1 MPVLKST
8 YRIKGLH
15 SSMHYSTIYNNTVR
29 KVAVSYDKRERLEL
43 KDGDFLDLDWKL
55 SQTKT
60 NKVIITLH
68 GLEGST
74 SSKYMLGMAKYGAE
88 KGFDVVG
95 MNFRGCSGEENR
107 LYRAYHA
114 GATEDLQAVVD
125 CVLSKNKYQEVY
137 IKGYS
142 LGGNL
147 VMLYMGSE
155 IEKPKEIKKAMAVSS
170 PNFLK
175 EACAQQKIYSNTLY
189 AKNFLVT
196 MKKKLKQ
203 KQQKFPKILTVDDCK
218 KVKTLTDFDNVYT
231 SKAHG
236 FIDANDYYEKCSSS
250 QVLQKIKIPTL
261 LINAQ
266 NDSFLS
272 AKCYPKEAAKEN
284 RNFFLETPKHG
295 GHLGFYDGKD
305 MTYTEKRALEFFNE
319 TI

>member
-1 MPVLKST
+1 VPLIKST
-8 YRIKGLH
+8 YRVKALH
-15 SSMHYSTIYNNTVR
+15 SSMHYSTIYNNTIR
-29 KVAVSYDKRERLEL
+29 KVAVSYDRRDRLEL
-43 KDGDFLDLDWKL
+43 KDGDFLDLDWKF
-55 SQTKT
+55 SKEKT

-88 KGFDVVG
+88 NGYDVLG
-95 MNFRGCSGEENR
+95 INFRGCSGEENR
-107 LYRAYHA
+107 LYRSYHA
-114 GATEDLQAVVD
+114 GATEDLQEVVQYI
-125 CVLSKNKYQEVY
+125 LTKGKYKEMY
-137 IKGYS
+137 IKGFS

-147 VMLYMGSE
+147 VMFYLGSE
-155 IEKPKEIKKAMAVSS
+155 LEKPTEIKGAMAVSS

-175 EACAQQKIYSNTLY
+175 EACAQQKKYSNTLY

-203 KQQKFPKILTVDDCK
+203 KQQKFPQSLSIDDYK
-218 KVKTLTDFDNVYT
+218 KVKTLTDFDNIYT

-236 FIDANDYYEKCSSS
+236 FKDAHDYYEKCSSS
-250 QVLQKIKIPTL
+250 QVLQTIKIPTL

-272 AKCYPKEAAKEN
+272 AKCYPHEVAKANE
-284 RNFFLETPKHG
+284 NFFLETPKHG
-295 GHLGFYDGKD
+295 GHLGFYDGKE